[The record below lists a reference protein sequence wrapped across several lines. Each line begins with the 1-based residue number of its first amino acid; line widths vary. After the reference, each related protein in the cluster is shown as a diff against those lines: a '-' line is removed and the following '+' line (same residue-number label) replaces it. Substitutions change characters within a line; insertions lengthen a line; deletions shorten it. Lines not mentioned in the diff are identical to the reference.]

1 MVKSFQN
8 FASVS
13 PLLIEVI
20 ILKELQNSKY
30 LLSFVKQFTEIFS
43 GVCYYFN
50 TRKGV
55 CIAKINA
62 NLKIY
67 YKEEKV

>member
-1 MVKSFQN
+1 
-8 FASVS
+8 
-13 PLLIEVI
+13 
-20 ILKELQNSKY
+20 LQNSKY